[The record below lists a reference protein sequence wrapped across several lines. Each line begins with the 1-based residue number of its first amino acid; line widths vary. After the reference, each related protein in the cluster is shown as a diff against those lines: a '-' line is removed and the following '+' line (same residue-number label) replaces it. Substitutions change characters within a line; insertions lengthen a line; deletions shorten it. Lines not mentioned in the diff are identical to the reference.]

1 MPDFLIITTRSNKNN
16 VEIIPTFRLYPK
28 SQDLM
33 IRGGDFY
40 AVWVESKGFVGG
52 IAMVLLG
59 VFSSGSSVGG
69 IIDIPSVIIVIGG
82 SYMALFISSPLNMVI
97 GIWGIIGRTMKI
109 FDYGEKNIVQNL
121 VSLAEKAR
129 REGILA
135 LEEGLDDLDDPFL
148 KEGLRLMVDGNDASA
163 IRAILENE
171 MAQTEARHMQWAGIL
186 NQWAGYAPGWGM
198 LGTVIGLIGM
208 LNNLEDKSSLGPNMA
223 VALITTLYG
232 SMLANWLYGP
242 LATKLLA
249 QNSREMNAKEMIL
262 EGILSI
268 QAGDDPRV
276 LGQKLLTYLD
286 PKSRKAIE
294 ADILKD

>member
-1 MPDFLIITTRSNKNN
+1 MDIATLI
-16 VEIIPTFRLYPK
+16 
-28 SQDLM
+28 
-33 IRGGDFY
+33 
-40 AVWVESKGFVGG
+40 GFVGG

-69 IIDIPSVIIVIGG
+69 IIDIPSVIIVVGG
-82 SYMALFISSPLNMVI
+82 SYMALFVSSPINMVV
-97 GIWGIIGRTMKI
+97 GIWGVIKRDFKTY
-109 FDYGEKNIVQNL
+109 DYGEKNSVQNMVQL
-121 VSLAEKAR
+121 SEKAR

-135 LEEGLDDLDDPFL
+135 LEEGLEDLDDAFL

-163 IRAILENE
+163 IRGILENE

-232 SMLANWLYGP
+232 SMLANWLFGP

-249 QNSREMNAKEMIL
+249 QNSREMNSKEMVL

-268 QAGDDPRV
+268 QAGDNPRV
-276 LGQKLLTYLD
+276 LAQKLLTYLD
-286 PKSRKAIE
+286 PKTRKSIE
-294 ADILKD
+294 AEVLKD